1 MRHRFE
7 QIELRLPWWLVH
19 PNVRPDGSLR
29 GCTRLNVTHK
39 GLILL
44 AVPRG
49 FEPPTFGLGNRCSI
63 RLSYGTVFD
72 FNSLEPS
79 CLIKE
84 LISHPIPTGA
94 FQRCCS

>member
-1 MRHRFE
+1 MGFTALLIPLSWCCPAELHAATTCHRFE
-7 QIELRLPWWLVH
+7 QIELRLPWRLVH

-29 GCTRLNVTHK
+29 DCTRLNVTHK

-63 RLSYGTVFD
+63 RLSYGTNLSD
-72 FNSLEPS
+72 N
-79 CLIKE
+79 
-84 LISHPIPTGA
+84 TM
-94 FQRCCS
+94 